1 MSQIILNNYIDMV
14 NVAAT
19 PSSIGYTIGYDLDG
33 VLKQKDQNGI
43 ITKVGNVSTQRL
55 DQTLNY
61 GNNSGTYSIIM
72 GTATYISSVN
82 GSGRISLD
90 YGYTSSVYISV
101 TSSNTNSYI
110 NTNINNILL
119 SNINGNNS
127 NILTINSNTFS
138 SQVGSTT
145 YSVSLIQNGTSFSIS
160 HNDSLIGVGGNIKV
174 FDTGKTYD
182 GIGSD
187 NKAYV
192 HINTKNATTNNGV
205 QNSVIIGGY
214 SLTASKSNTVY
225 LGNNVNVNN
234 AYTLPNVDGLPNQVL
249 MTNGLGTAS
258 WSTYSVNLPLM
269 DVLKYG
275 NDSATY
281 SIIVGSGSSIIL
293 GTQSNLKSYNST
305 NQINFDY
312 LYNTEKSILLSTDN
326 ALNTSSYLLVASS
339 SIKAFTNNLSI
350 VTATSS
356 ITTSNGLGL
365 QYSSD
370 YSSTFVAN
378 SLVSKAYVDMNK
390 GSFSNYKISYVDINR
405 GNNTTALVDRI
416 DKPYATIASAIF
428 GLTSSYSDGVI
439 YIKKGIY
446 TESAPLVNNVDY
458 YCEQGVIFSQ
468 NGFIDSYGS
477 VSSNVYGFAS
487 FLGSNSSLSP
497 LVVNNSSNIN
507 FNFDQ
512 INNSQ
517 VAIKIIGNGSNVNI
531 KGNIINTLSAVGYGI
546 SIEGSSN
553 VNLKIRDGILGAY
566 DTILVKSGYSGILN
580 IDTPYIRVNGTLGN
594 LGVQSGIVHALKVQ
608 NFVTGTINIKSNIEN
623 NSVTFGGGDNSA
635 LNISSGII
643 NIDGNIKG
651 NIGYGVYLPIGNASK
666 IKINGDIYSQIEA
679 LVLLNDNTQI
689 NIKNS
694 TIKSDGLGINPQV
707 IYINSLGSVYI
718 NNSIIY
724 NTLTDT
730 SIINIYNVGST
741 LGIYNS
747 LGYSPGTL
755 GNFITSTSNFTSGI
769 HNTRSNK
776 DNNTTIS
783 DIFDPSGF
791 IYDTNLFLP
800 NF

>member
-43 ITKVGNVSTQRL
+43 VTKIGNISTQRL

-61 GNNSGTYSIIM
+61 GNNSGTYSLIM
-72 GTATYISSVN
+72 GTATYISSAY

-90 YGYTSSVYISV
+90 YGLTNSVYIST
-101 TSSNTNSYI
+101 TSSNGSSFI
-110 NTNINNILL
+110 NTNTNNIIL
-119 SNINGNNS
+119 SNTNGNNS
-127 NILTINSNTFS
+127 NTLTINSSLLT

-145 YSVSLIQNGTSFSIS
+145 YSVSINQSGASFSIS

-182 GIGSD
+182 GIGSE

-192 HINTKNATTNNGV
+192 HINTKNPTTNNGV
-205 QNSVIIGGY
+205 QNSVIIGGS

-225 LGNNVNVNN
+225 LGNNVNINN
-234 AYTLPNVDGLPNQVL
+234 AYTLPNVDGLSSQVL
-249 MTNGLGTAS
+249 MTNGSGTAS
-258 WSTYSVNLPLM
+258 WSTYSVILPLK

-293 GTQSNLKSYNST
+293 GTQSTLKSYNST
-305 NQINFDY
+305 NQINLDY

-326 ALNTSSYLLVASS
+326 ATNTSSYLIVGSS
-339 SIKAFTNNLSI
+339 SIKGSTNNLSI
-350 VTATSS
+350 ITSTSS

-365 QYSSD
+365 QYSTD

-378 SLVSKAYVDMNK
+378 SLVSKAYVDINK
-390 GSFSNYKISYVDINR
+390 GSFLNYKISYVDINR
-405 GNNTTALVDRI
+405 GNDTTGLVDRV
-416 DKPYATIASAIF
+416 DKPYATITSAIF
-428 GLTSSYSDGVI
+428 GLTSSYSEGII
-439 YIKKGIY
+439 YIKKGTY

-458 YCEQGVIFSQ
+458 YCEQGVIFTQ

-477 VSSNVYGFAS
+477 VTSNVYGFAS
-487 FLGSNSSLSP
+487 FIGSNSSLSP
-497 LVVNNSSNIN
+497 LTINNASNIG
-507 FNFDQ
+507 FNFDK
-512 INNSQ
+512 IDNSQ

-531 KGNIINTLSAVGYGI
+531 KGNLINTLSAVGYGI
-546 SIEGSSN
+546 SVEGSSI
-553 VNLKIRDGILGAY
+553 VNLKIRDGILAAY
-566 DTILVKSGYSGILN
+566 ETILVKSNYSGTLTIE
-580 IDTPYIRVNGTLGN
+580 TPYIRVNGTLGY

-623 NSVTFGGGDNSA
+623 ISSTFGGGDNSSVI
-635 LNISSGII
+635 ISSGNV
-643 NIDGNIKG
+643 NIDGKING

-666 IKINGDIYSQIEA
+666 ISINGDVYSQIET
-679 LVLLNDNTQI
+679 LVMLNDNVQI

-694 TIKSDGLGINPQV
+694 TIKSDGLGTNPQV
-707 IYINSLGSVYI
+707 IYINSLGSVYVS
-718 NNSIIY
+718 NSIIY

-730 SIINIYNVGST
+730 SIISVANVNSK

-755 GNFITSTSNFTSGI
+755 GNFITSTSNFTTGI

-783 DIFDPSGF
+783 DIFEPSGF